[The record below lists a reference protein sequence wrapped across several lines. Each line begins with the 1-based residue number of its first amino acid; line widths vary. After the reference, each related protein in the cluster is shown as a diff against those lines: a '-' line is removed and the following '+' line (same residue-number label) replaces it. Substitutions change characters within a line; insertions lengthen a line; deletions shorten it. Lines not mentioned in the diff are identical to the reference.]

1 MSKIKITTTTTLG
14 ELLKLFKTK
23 FDSVQS
29 EIDTPTQDVNSLKT
43 KVITTDDI
51 VSGTENSATTFWS
64 SETIAQK
71 LTELDDKITSITV
84 DGKEI

>member
-23 FDSVQS
+23 FNSVQS
-29 EIDTPTQDVNSLKT
+29 EIDTTTQDVNSLKS
-43 KVITTDDI
+43 KAITTDDI
-51 VSGTENSATTFWS
+51 VAGTESSATTFWS